1 MDGDV
6 LGRRAFSLIEL
17 SLVLA
22 IVAVFLAITLHSAK
36 EIRQIASAERVI
48 KELDSI
54 AIASTRYYS
63 EHGAWPV
70 SLSDLRTGGYLSS
83 SSSDRNPFG
92 NAYVVTGGNQAVSV
106 SCVLPKGLVTAKSM
120 GGSEVVIVNQGSNNL
135 VSVTKSLET
144 RTWKLKYEK
153 KYLHHQ

>member
-22 IVAVFLAITLHSAK
+22 IVAVFFAITLHSAK
-36 EIRQIASAERVI
+36 EIRQIALAERVI

-54 AIASTRYYS
+54 AIASTRYYG
-63 EHGAWPV
+63 EHGAWPA
-70 SLSDLRTGGYLSS
+70 SLSDLRPGYLGSG
-83 SSSDRNPFG
+83 SSDLNPFG
-92 NAYVVTGGNQAVSV
+92 NAYVITGGNQAVSV
-106 SCVLPKGLVTAKSM
+106 SCVLPKGLITTKSM
-120 GGSEVVIVNQGSNNL
+120 GGSEVVVTNQGDNDL

-144 RTWKLKYEK
+144 RIWKLKYEK
-153 KYLHHQ
+153 KYIHHQ